1 MGWELDTVERPLVE
15 QLVSMSWHHT
25 EGHLDDPARSGRRH
39 FTEVLQEDTLR
50 RQLHAL
56 NLRGSGGPSG
66 NPGSMPSA
74 SARPSAH

>member
-15 QLVSMSWHHT
+15 QLVSMGWHHT

-56 NLRGSGGPSG
+56 NLREVAGQWQPWLDAERLG
-66 NPGSMPSA
+66 
-74 SARPSAH
+74 